1 MHVSVRTKYTLHDH
15 TYSRMQSSSVA
26 KMLHEWHM
34 DGLMLTQVE
43 VGYQVVRR
51 AAQMEYIRRAGTWH
65 SLFRTLRVTVDL
77 FPKDER
83 KEDVNN
89 NQTK

>member
-77 FPKDER
+77 FQKER
-83 KEDVNN
+83 KKDVNN

>member
-1 MHVSVRTKYTLHDH
+1 
-15 TYSRMQSSSVA
+15 
-26 KMLHEWHM
+26 M

-77 FPKDER
+77 FQKER
-83 KEDVNN
+83 KKDVNN